1 MTTVTREVHF
11 AVRGHRKR
19 AVLGPPPGPEQPR
32 GRVPRVARLMAL
44 AIRFE
49 RLLDEGV
56 VANQSEL
63 ARLAHVTQP
72 RMTQIMNLLH
82 LAPDIQEQILFL
94 PEVAEGRDPVT
105 ERDLRPI
112 AAAASWKRQRAV
124 WRDWNHQFCPELVP
138 GGDACPGRSNHIRG
152 FDRSDLARS
161 RSSRRNPKS

>member
-32 GRVPRVARLMAL
+32 GRIPRVARLMAL

-49 RLLDEGV
+49 RLLEEGV

-82 LAPDIQEQILFL
+82 LAPDIQEELLHL
-94 PEVAEGRDPVT
+94 PDVLQGRDTIT
-105 ERDLRPI
+105 ERRLRAI
-112 AAAASWKRQRAV
+112 ASQQSWARQRRLWA
-124 WRDWNHQFCPELVP
+124 
-138 GGDACPGRSNHIRG
+138 
-152 FDRSDLARS
+152 LARPDEDGS
-161 RSSRRNPKS
+161 